1 MKDCDNLIKAALKG
15 DKLSVSRLISLIE
28 RDSECAPQ
36 ILEQIYPRSGNAF
49 YLGITGPPGAGKSTL
64 VSNLVRSFCQQN
76 LSVAV
81 IAVDPSSPFT
91 GGALLGDRVRMN
103 HKKKDGDCFFRSM
116 SAGRVVGGL
125 AQRTREASWVLD
137 ACGRDVVII
146 ETVGV
151 GQSEVDIMMA
161 ADTVLVAITPESGD
175 GIQVMKA
182 GVLEIA
188 DIFVVNKADRP
199 GAEDIELTLEKM
211 LEGKQHLSG
220 SDAWRPPIVRTSA
233 IKNEG
238 MLDLYEKIVEHNTYL
253 KESGSLQRRREL
265 QYKAELIR
273 GMHQEIEAILKNN
286 DIDDTFFHEVSKLM
300 QSKNILPHSAARI
313 MARKL
318 FANGSQIA
326 ENKRSLFDSLRSL
339 ATPEEQKIFLL
350 KEEDNT
356 HGS

>member
-1 MKDCDNLIKAALKG
+1 MKDCDTIIKEALKG
-15 DKLSVSRLISLIE
+15 DKLSISRLISMIE
-28 RDSECAPQ
+28 RDSEHAPK
-36 ILEQIYPRSGNAF
+36 ILEQIYPLSGNAF

-64 VSNLVRSFCQQN
+64 VSKLVGCFCRQN

-81 IAVDPSSPFT
+81 VAVDPSSPFT
-91 GGALLGDRVRMN
+91 GGAVLGDRVRLN

-125 AQRTREASWVLD
+125 AQRTKEASWVLD
-137 ACGRDVVII
+137 ASGRDVVII

-211 LEGKQHLSG
+211 LDGKQHLTSAT
-220 SDAWRPPIVRTSA
+220 AWRPPIVRTCA
-233 IKNEG
+233 NKGEG
-238 MLDLYEKIVEHNTYL
+238 LDDLFGKITEHQKYL
-253 KESGSLQRRREL
+253 KESGTLQQRREL

-273 GMHQEIEAILKNN
+273 GIHQEVEAVLKSN
-286 DIDDTFFHEVSKLM
+286 DIDDSFFHNVSTLM
-300 QSKNILPHSAARI
+300 KSKNILPHSAARM
-313 MARKL
+313 MARKI
-318 FANGSQIA
+318 FANGAQIA
-326 ENKRSLFDSLRSL
+326 ENKRSLFDDLRSM
-339 ATPEEQKIFLL
+339 TMHKQ
-350 KEEDNT
+350 
-356 HGS
+356 

>member
-1 MKDCDNLIKAALKG
+1 MKDCDTIIKAALEG
-15 DKLSVSRLISLIE
+15 DKLSISRLISLIE
-28 RDSECAPQ
+28 RDSEYAPE
-36 ILEQIYPRSGNAF
+36 ILEQIYPLFGNAF

-64 VSNLVRSFCQQN
+64 VNKLVGSFCQQN

-91 GGALLGDRVRMN
+91 GGALLGDRVRLD

-116 SAGRVVGGL
+116 SAGRVIGGL
-125 AQRTREASWVLD
+125 ALRTKEASWVFD

-161 ADTVLVAITPESGD
+161 ADTVLVTITPESGD

-182 GVLEIA
+182 GILEIA

-199 GAEDIELTLEKM
+199 GAEEIELILEKM
-211 LEGKQHLSG
+211 LDGKQHLS
-220 SDAWRPPIVRTSA
+220 SATAWRPPIVRTSA
-233 IKNEG
+233 NKGEG
-238 MLDLYEKIVEHNTYL
+238 VQDLYERIVEHKNYL
-253 KESGSLQRRREL
+253 KDSGALQQRRER

-273 GMHQEIEAILKNN
+273 GIHQEVEVVLKNN
-286 DIDDTFFHEVSKLM
+286 DIDDTFFHDVSALM
-300 QSKNILPHSAARI
+300 KDKRILPHSAARI

-318 FANGSQIA
+318 FANGAQIA
-326 ENKRSLFDSLRSL
+326 ENKRSLFDNLRSM
-339 ATPEEQKIFLL
+339 T
-350 KEEDNT
+350 T
-356 HGS
+356 HGK